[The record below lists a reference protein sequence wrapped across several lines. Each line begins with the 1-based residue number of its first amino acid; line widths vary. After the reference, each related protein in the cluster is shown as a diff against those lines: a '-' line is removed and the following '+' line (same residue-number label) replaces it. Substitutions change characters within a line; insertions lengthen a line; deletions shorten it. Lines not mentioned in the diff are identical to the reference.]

1 MPWWISNFPSDGLI
15 IWRYM
20 KYKYHNWGIAWYSP
34 FFRHTQMFVAG
45 CLKGFLWFGKWFV
58 TLSPKLR
65 SSPRWITAFSLGAL
79 RFASKHVEIRQRK
92 VPKISDGSWNRFPV
106 PICWRWCQF
115 YSYCRIVFWGIHS
128 IHSDFFSVLIFTR
141 PSIFDFGT
149 PWNEILKILLRSDP
163 QAVNCALSSSS
174 GYLLARKVKVPL
186 QVFRLFLGFAVA
198 DSEDH
203 FGSCWVSF

>member
-1 MPWWISNFPSDGLI
+1 MFDASGPAHWPSPASSLCVGPLWQPQSPHAI
-15 IWRYM
+15 HAVVNQQFSLRWTNYMKILTYM
-20 KYKYHNWGIAWYSP
+20 KYKYYNWGIAWYSP

-92 VPKISDGSWNRFPV
+92 VPKISDGYWNRFPV

-115 YSYCRIVFWGIHS
+115 
-128 IHSDFFSVLIFTR
+128 
-141 PSIFDFGT
+141 
-149 PWNEILKILLRSDP
+149 
-163 QAVNCALSSSS
+163 
-174 GYLLARKVKVPL
+174 
-186 QVFRLFLGFAVA
+186 
-198 DSEDH
+198 
-203 FGSCWVSF
+203 

>member
-92 VPKISDGSWNRFPV
+92 VPKISDGYWNRFPV

-115 YSYCRIVFWGIHS
+115 YSYCRIVFLGHS
-128 IHSDFFSVLIFTR
+128 LNSFWFFLCSHLHKTFNLWLWDTLERNSKDPPPLR
-141 PSIFDFGT
+141 PTGRELCIV
-149 PWNEILKILLRSDP
+149 EL
-163 QAVNCALSSSS
+163 
-174 GYLLARKVKVPL
+174 
-186 QVFRLFLGFAVA
+186 FR
-198 DSEDH
+198 
-203 FGSCWVSF
+203 VSPGA